1 MPGIV
6 RLSTK
11 ELDELI
17 ESVEAEEGDAT
28 ELMKLRNEFTEAQY
42 QKSARR
48 QATSVVSREEET
60 TEGCLNR
67 EAGDLFSG
75 GVSGDILAMCI
86 EYDRKYS
93 LRELRTMCVEA
104 GLSPSGHKKLLA
116 AKLIAHRWEAEG
128 EEKAEKPGLFTF

>member
-75 GVSGDILAMCI
+75 GP
-86 EYDRKYS
+86 E
-93 LRELRTMCVEA
+93 
-104 GLSPSGHKKLLA
+104 
-116 AKLIAHRWEAEG
+116 
-128 EEKAEKPGLFTF
+128 

>member
-28 ELMKLRNEFTEAQY
+28 EFKKLRDEFAETQS
-42 QKSARR
+42 QRPVRR
-48 QATSVVSREEET
+48 QAIPVLSREEES
-60 TEGCLNR
+60 TEERLNR
-67 EAGDLFSG
+67 EVGDLFSG

-86 EYDRKYS
+86 EYDRKYN
-93 LRELRTMCVEA
+93 LKELRTMCLEA
-104 GLSPSGHKKLLA
+104 GISPSGHKKLLA
-116 AKLIAHRWEAEG
+116 AKLIAHSFPLDKG
-128 EEKAEKPGLFTF
+128 KGIY